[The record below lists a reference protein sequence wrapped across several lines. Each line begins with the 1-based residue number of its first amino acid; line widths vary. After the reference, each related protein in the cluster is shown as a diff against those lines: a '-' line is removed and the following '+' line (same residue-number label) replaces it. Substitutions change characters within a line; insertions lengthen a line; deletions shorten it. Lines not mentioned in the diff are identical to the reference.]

1 MTSGFSDNLQ
11 LLRRLSIILKNYGD
25 RGRCYQLRPIRRR
38 RITPSE
44 IQLFRERLSGKMFTR
59 QFRKVLWSIHCSWH
73 CRTYFCCFP
82 LALANICPLPPV
94 PFFPI
99 SLKTVH
105 LRHPTIPFGIVAC
118 TSRNSSIHNSSDVTK
133 TEFNNC
139 WIILVMWAT
148 ELDKG
153 LCNWFIVFQNNSYFK
168 NKLLNMLASP
178 MLSSSSIA
186 YLLASLGDKGLFSLV
201 FSK

>member
-1 MTSGFSDNLQ
+1 MTSGFSGNLQ

-25 RGRCYQLRPIRRR
+25 RGRCYRLRPIRRR

-44 IQLFRERLSGKMFTR
+44 IQLFRERLSRKMFTR
-59 QFRKVLWSIHCSWH
+59 QSRKVLWSIHCSWH
-73 CRTYFCCFP
+73 FRTYFCCFP
-82 LALANICPLPPV
+82 SALANICPL
-94 PFFPI
+94 
-99 SLKTVH
+99 TVH

-118 TSRNSSIHNSSDVTK
+118 TSRNSIIHNSSDVTK

-153 LCNWFIVFQNNSYFK
+153 LCNCFIVFQNNS
-168 NKLLNMLASP
+168 
-178 MLSSSSIA
+178 
-186 YLLASLGDKGLFSLV
+186 
-201 FSK
+201 